1 MQLDL
6 QNQENSETSTQMI
19 VLWYSF
25 SIFVITSIYSK
36 TIIIRGSE
44 TVSQESV
51 KTQYDKKINKIDDK
65 ASFHGS
71 DNMTLTVCSVSPLN
85 FPTVVAKKTPKFLGN
100 GL

>member
-51 KTQYDKKINKIDDK
+51 KTQYDKKNK
-65 ASFHGS
+65 
-71 DNMTLTVCSVSPLN
+71 
-85 FPTVVAKKTPKFLGN
+85 
-100 GL
+100 